1 MVLSQDL
8 KSQLKKLFEEKK
20 FSEVEILV
28 ESSIKDKDK
37 SSGILNLLGASKV
50 NKNKKDKDNL
60 ISGLRDFEKGYIKEK
75 ETKNGLIC
83 LQNFIKTS
91 VDLYDLD
98 NSDLILEKSIKSTLL
113 S

>member
-20 FSEVEILV
+20 FSEVEFLIENSV
-28 ESSIKDKDK
+28 KEEDK

-60 ISGLRDFEKGYIKEK
+60 ISALRHFENGYIKEK

-91 VDLYDLD
+91 VDT
-98 NSDLILEKSIKSTLL
+98 IIRMSIF
-113 S
+113 